1 MRKSMM
7 WQGGRRLGGRHGGR
21 GRQRARGAA
30 AVELALL
37 LAPLLLIVL
46 ATAELGRAMHH
57 FNTLGKGVRDAT
69 RHLSQFG
76 TADEVVQQ
84 ARCLA
89 VHGSVDCSGRP
100 LLPGLSTALVSVC
113 DAQRCPATH
122 AAQSTGLGAMALVS
136 VEIAGFRFAPVLPGT
151 WPAFDFRPV
160 AVTMRAP
167 L

>member
-1 MRKSMM
+1 M
-7 WQGGRRLGGRHGGR
+7 
-21 GRQRARGAA
+21 RGAA

-37 LAPLLLIVL
+37 LAPLVLIVL
-46 ATAELGRAMHH
+46 ATAEWGRAMVHL
-57 FNTLGKGVRDAT
+57 NTLGKSARDAA

-76 TADEVVQQ
+76 AAEEVVNQ

-89 VHGSVDCSGRP
+89 VHGSTDCSGQP
-100 LLPGLSTALVSVC
+100 LLPGLSTSLVRVC

-122 AAQSTGLGAMALVS
+122 AGQSTGWGAMSLVS
-136 VEIAGFRFAPVLPGT
+136 VEIVGFRFSPLFQGGG
-151 WPAFDFRPV
+151 PAFEFRPV